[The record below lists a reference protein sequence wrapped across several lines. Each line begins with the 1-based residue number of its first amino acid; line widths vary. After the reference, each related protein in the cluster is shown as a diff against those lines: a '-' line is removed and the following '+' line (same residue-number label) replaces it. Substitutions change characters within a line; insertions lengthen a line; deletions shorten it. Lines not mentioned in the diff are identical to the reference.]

1 MANQKMLKPQDILIL
16 LKVITYGDEPFAM
29 KDLAASLHV
38 SPSEVTF
45 ALERCKNSG
54 LIDDNKQRVQKLS
67 LFEFLVHGLKY
78 VFPVQLGRKVR
89 GVLTAYS
96 ASPIKE
102 QIVAGKD
109 DVVVWPYSKGNSRGH
124 SVTPLYKTIPEA
136 VLADEKLYELLAIVE
151 CLRLG
156 RRREVEIA
164 TDELKKR
171 LSL

>member
-1 MANQKMLKPQDILIL
+1 MANQKMLKPQDVLIL
-16 LKVITYGDEPFAM
+16 LKVVTYEDEPFAM
-29 KDLAASLHV
+29 KDLATSLHV
-38 SPSEVTF
+38 SPSEVTL

-54 LIDDNKQRVQKLS
+54 LIDSNKQRVQKLS
-67 LFEFLVHGLKY
+67 LFEFLVHGMKY

-89 GVLTAYS
+89 GILTAYS

-102 QIVAGKD
+102 QIVLGKD
-109 DVVVWPYSKGNSRGH
+109 DMVVWPCSKGNSRGY

-136 VLADEKLYELLAIVE
+136 VLEDDKLYELLAIIE

-164 TDELKKR
+164 TNELKKR
-171 LSL
+171 LGI